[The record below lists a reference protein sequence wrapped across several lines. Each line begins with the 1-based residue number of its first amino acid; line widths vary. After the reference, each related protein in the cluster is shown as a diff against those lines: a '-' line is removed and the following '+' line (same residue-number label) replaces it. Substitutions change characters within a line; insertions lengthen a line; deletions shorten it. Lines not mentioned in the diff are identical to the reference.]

1 MAFPIQ
7 YFEKKPGNNLREKPF
22 APKDLLL
29 LRDVFFQKLFVDSEP
44 PSSDQIALQISRLV
58 QVTSRTASIESTAFD
73 GTATPSS
80 ATSASNVLTKQVER
94 AFTQILGRAPGRG
107 SDGFIKAL
115 NAAFPANDK
124 GQVAVTP
131 ARSVVSLSGSAMTNG
146 NTEFN
151 GQLSVEQASLY
162 RQTSIIVADALK
174 VLAGIE
180 PFDPTADSDAIE
192 ALRSLIHINLNHLLE
207 EFGRI
212 DEPRR
217 ELVETYFTS
226 LEKNISDLG
235 DYALFKGNSQF
246 TRSPDPNSNGLIRN
260 LVTAEDEA
268 QVAAYE
274 LLKDYVTKLLKQAW
288 VSYIGTSDAEKASNN
303 YSERLSRVN
312 VMLPVIADSIA
323 SVMDAMDS
331 VGFGE
336 SERRADDALFSTL
349 QLRENSLGLPIFND
363 LSGKKINQLNAIL
376 QVDRGF
382 EQRRNDKLDVQ
393 EYGLNFVPLARITV
407 NDFSEWVDRF
417 ASLEAPS
424 ILSSSGRFGLDFVTD
439 QADTL
444 FWVIA
449 VVLDYLKFNPPARG
463 RSLGRILEFDR
474 VKQSLIELVSQLKSL
489 ADLGVA
495 DSRFNDQPN

>member
-7 YFEKKPGNNLREKPF
+7 YFEAKPGFDDIRAKPF
-22 APKDLLL
+22 KPGELSQ
-29 LRDVFFQKLFVDSEP
+29 LRGAFIQKLFVDSEP
-44 PSSDQIALQISRLV
+44 KDQVALQISRLV
-58 QVTSRTASIESTAFD
+58 QVTSRTASVESTAFD
-73 GTATPSS
+73 GSATPSS
-80 ATSASNVLTKQVER
+80 STSASNLLTKQVER
-94 AFTQILGRAPGRG
+94 AFTQILGRSPGRG

-115 NAAFPANDK
+115 NAAFPTNAQ
-124 GQVAVTP
+124 GQVAFTP
-131 ARSVVSLSGSAMTNG
+131 MRSVVSLAGSAMTNG
-146 NTEFN
+146 NAEFN

-180 PFDPTADSDAIE
+180 PFDPSADQDAIE

-217 ELVETYFTS
+217 ELVETYFIA
-226 LEKNISDLG
+226 LEKNINDLG
-235 DYALFKGNSQF
+235 DYALFKGK
-246 TRSPDPNSNGLIRN
+246 SPGINYGSVPNTDNGLVRN

-288 VSYIGTSDAEKASNN
+288 NSYISVGDAEKASNN
-303 YSERLSRVN
+303 YSDRLSRVN
-312 VMLPVIADSIA
+312 VMLPVIVSSIA

-331 VGFGE
+331 VGFTA
-336 SERRADDALFSTL
+336 SERRADDSLFS
-349 QLRENSLGLPIFND
+349 QLNSQKISLGIPQKVT
-363 LSGKKINQLNAIL
+363 LSML
-376 QVDRGF
+376 VDRGF
-382 EQRRNDKLDVQ
+382 TTRDTPDGT
-393 EYGLNFVPLARITV
+393 EYAINFIVLPRITV
-407 NDFSEWVDRF
+407 NDFNEWVDRF
-417 ASLEAPS
+417 ANLEAPS

-449 VVLDYLKFNPPARG
+449 LVLDYLKSNLAARG
-463 RSLGRILEFDR
+463 TSLGRILEFDR

-495 DSRFNDQPN
+495 DARSGDQLN